1 MCNYHATVLDT
12 YKSENDSQ
20 LFTARVLSFN
30 CGGNPSFLG
39 NITSYSYFSAVVL
52 KITGFAST
60 CWTDDTTDSENKTTT
75 HTYSGHEDY
84 IRSKVELL
92 SSNRKGK
99 YCRMKCF
106 I

>member
-1 MCNYHATVLDT
+1 MIHSYLR
-12 YKSENDSQ
+12 
-20 LFTARVLSFN
+20 L
-30 CGGNPSFLG
+30 PSVIVSLQGKPFIVKQSYMISKQS
-39 NITSYSYFSAVVL
+39 ITICSYILAVVL

-60 CWTDDTTDSENKTTT
+60 YWTDDTTDSDNKTTT
-75 HTYSGHEDY
+75 RTYSGHEDY

-99 YCRMKCF
+99 YCQLKCF

>member
-1 MCNYHATVLDT
+1 MIHSYLRLSSVIVLLQG
-12 YKSENDSQ
+12 KP
-20 LFTARVLSFN
+20 FVVKLSYRI
-30 CGGNPSFLG
+30 SKRS
-39 NITSYSYFSAVVL
+39 ITSCSYILAVVL

-60 CWTDDTTDSENKTTT
+60 YWTDDTTDSENKTTT

-99 YCRMKCF
+99 YCQLKCF